1 MEKVRL
7 GPETLLYPMP
17 AVLVGAIVEGKPNF
31 MTAAWCGIAC
41 RKPPAV
47 AVAVY
52 QKRYT
57 LKGIREKGA
66 FSINVPSTSMAERV
80 DFCGIYSGSKRD
92 KSALFDT
99 FDGSKLEVP
108 LVRECPVN
116 LECRVMQIVEVGSH
130 VLVIG
135 EIVES
140 YVNEDCMKEGVPDPM
155 KIDPLIYSPKTQT
168 YHKLGGSVG
177 KAFHIGKDLKV

>member
-1 MEKVRL
+1 MQKVRL

-17 AVLVGAIVEGKPNF
+17 AVLVGAVIDGRANF

-52 QKRYT
+52 QERYT
-57 LKGIREKGA
+57 LKGIRKNGA
-66 FSINVPSTSMAERV
+66 FSINVPSTSMAEQV
-80 DFCGIYSGSKRD
+80 DFCGIYSGNKKD
-92 KSALFDT
+92 KSGIFET
-99 FDGSKLEVP
+99 FAGSKLEVP
-108 LVRECPVN
+108 MVTKCPVN
-116 LECRVMQIVEVGSH
+116 LECRVMRIVEVGSH

-140 YVNEDCMKEGVPDPM
+140 YVNGDCMKEGIPDPM
-155 KIDPLIYSPKTQT
+155 KIDPLIYSPKAQT
-168 YHKLGGSVG
+168 YHKIGPSVG
-177 KAFHIGKDLKV
+177 KAFHIGKSLKG